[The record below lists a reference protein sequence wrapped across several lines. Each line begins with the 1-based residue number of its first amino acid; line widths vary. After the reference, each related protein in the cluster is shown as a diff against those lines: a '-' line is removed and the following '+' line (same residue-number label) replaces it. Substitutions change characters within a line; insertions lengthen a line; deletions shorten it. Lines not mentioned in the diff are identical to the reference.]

1 MLTAQVVT
9 RSDEWVK
16 NVITGIMNGV
26 REVDFWTNGR
36 LPDQKRAKDI
46 KFVEVYYEGTLILQG
61 DYVDSYTDT
70 PNNVFNNYNKNLSSI
85 GLVNG
90 NSFSDF
96 EKILNDA
103 FTSPRSQK
111 IGNII
116 FEVESVS
123 KYALDLFSENNFNN
137 NFNIVNNKTLQKN
150 IQNIAY
156 DEI

>member
-26 REVDFWTNGR
+26 REVDFWTNDW
-36 LPDQKRAKDI
+36 LPNEEKAKCLKYID
-46 KFVEVYYEGTLILQG
+46 VYYNKSLILQG
-61 DYVDSYTDT
+61 HYLKSYSDT
-70 PNNVFNNYNKNLSSI
+70 PNDVFNEYSNKHLSSI

-96 EKILNDA
+96 EKILDDA

-123 KYALDLFSENNFNN
+123 KHALDLFSENNFN
-137 NFNIVNNKTLQKN
+137 IVDDKKLQKN

>member
-16 NVITGIMNGV
+16 NVIKGIMNGV
-26 REVDFWTNGR
+26 REVNFWTNGW
-36 LPDQKRAKDI
+36 LPDQKKAKNV
-46 KFVEVYYEGTLILQG
+46 KSVEVYYEGTLLLQG
-61 DYVDSYTDT
+61 DYVYSYTDT
-70 PNNVFNNYNKNLSSI
+70 PNNVFNHYNKNLSSI

-96 EKILNDA
+96 EKLLDDA
-103 FTSPRSQK
+103 FTSPRSQE

-116 FEVESVS
+116 FEVKSVS
-123 KYALDLFSENNFNN
+123 KHALDLFSENNFNIAN
-137 NFNIVNNKTLQKN
+137 DKTLQKN

>member
-1 MLTAQVVT
+1 MFTAQVVT

-16 NVITGIMNGV
+16 NVIKGIMNGV

-36 LPDQKRAKDI
+36 LPDQKRVKDI
-46 KFVEVYYEGTLILQG
+46 AFVEVYYEGTLILQG
-61 DYVDSYTDT
+61 DYRDSYSDT
-70 PNNVFNNYNKNLSSI
+70 PNNVFNKYNENLSSI

-96 EKILNDA
+96 EKLLNDA
-103 FTSPRSQK
+103 FTSPHSQN

-116 FEVESVS
+116 FEVKSVS
-123 KYALDLFSENNFNN
+123 KYALDLFSENNFN
-137 NFNIVNNKTLQKN
+137 IVDDKKLQKN